1 VGVADDVAAAIVA
14 CCTTLRYATGSVI
27 VADGGRHLG

>member
-1 VGVADDVAAAIVA
+1 VASAIVA
-14 CCTTLRYATGSVI
+14 CCTSLRYATGSVI